1 MNMNKQ
7 DMAVALSLLYIIIM
21 STIFSISYILSVIN
35 SSGVQIFLSLVGIAL
50 TIATG
55 VILLY
60 TLATDNTI
68 EMQWGD

>member
-50 TIATG
+50 TVATG

-60 TLATDNTI
+60 TLATDTI
-68 EMQWGD
+68 EMQWDD

>member
-1 MNMNKQ
+1 MNKQ

-50 TIATG
+50 TVATG

-60 TLATDNTI
+60 TLATDTI

>member
-50 TIATG
+50 TVATG

-60 TLATDNTI
+60 TLATDTI